1 MDGEGKK
8 SSRFHIKTE
17 NGGGGGWISTFLMEA
32 GTTSGCLQTVV
43 QREAFL
49 CREFHIKVSNRNK
62 STKKKKKEEEKKK
75 KLCMDFKRILHQN
88 KLYSIFKCLF
98 LFI

>member
-1 MDGEGKK
+1 MEWTGKEK
-8 SSRFHIKTE
+8 KALGSILKQRM
-17 NGGGGGWISTFLMEA
+17 GGGGGWISTFLMEA

-75 KLCMDFKRILHQN
+75 ERKTTCIRLSAAYSFFFFFK
-88 KLYSIFKCLF
+88 
-98 LFI
+98 

>member
-75 KLCMDFKRILHQN
+75 ERKTTCIRLSAAYSFFFFFK
-88 KLYSIFKCLF
+88 
-98 LFI
+98 